1 MSHARKISIV
11 LLILTLM
18 SSTVSFAR
26 KRDPLTEAETDQL
39 RELRLEPAKRLKLF
53 GKFAAARL
61 DSVDQALNDPKQ
73 AQERP
78 AKIHDLL
85 EDFSSI
91 VDEINDNLDMYQSD
105 NKLDQDQHKQY
116 RKGLKDLI
124 AEEGKLRARLRTL
137 QHDIE
142 SDPKLKTESQA
153 YIFALQDAD
162 SALKSSLETARQY
175 STEKDEEKPE
185 KK

>member
-1 MSHARKISIV
+1 MKTARKLAIII
-11 LLILTLM
+11 LLL
-18 SSTVSFAR
+18 STVAFAR

-39 RELRLEPAKRLKLF
+39 REFRLEPAKRLKLF
-53 GKFAAARL
+53 GKFAGARL
-61 DSVDQALNDPKQ
+61 DSVDQSLNDPKQ

-105 NKLDQDQHKQY
+105 NKLDSDQHKQY
-116 RKGLKDLI
+116 RNGLKELI

-137 QHDIE
+137 QHDME
-142 SDPKLKTESQA
+142 SDPKIKAESQA

-162 SALKSSLETARQY
+162 SALKSSLETAKQY
-175 STEKDEEKPE
+175 LTEKEEEKPQ

>member
-1 MSHARKISIV
+1 MKIARKLIIV
-11 LLILTLM
+11 FLLL
-18 SSTVSFAR
+18 STVAFAR
-26 KRDPLTEAETDQL
+26 RRDPLTEAETDQL
-39 RELRLEPAKRLKLF
+39 RQVRLEPLKRLKLF
-53 GKFAAARL
+53 GKFAEARL
-61 DSVDQALNDPKQ
+61 DNIDQLLNDPKQ

-85 EDFSSI
+85 EDFGSI
-91 VDEINDNLDMYQSD
+91 VDELNDNLDMYQGD
-105 NKLDQDQHKQY
+105 NKLDDEQHKQY
-116 RKGLKDLI
+116 RKGLKELI

-142 SDPKLKTESQA
+142 SDPKLKSESQA

-162 SALKSSLETARQY
+162 SALKLSIDTARQY
-175 STEKDEEKPE
+175 LSEKEEEKPQ

>member
-1 MSHARKISIV
+1 MRTFRNIFIVV
-11 LLILTLM
+11 LLL
-18 SSTVSFAR
+18 STVAFAR
-26 KRDPLTEAETDQL
+26 KRDPLTEAETDKL
-39 RELRLEPAKRLKLF
+39 REVRLEPDKRLKLYC
-53 GKFAAARL
+53 KFADDRL
-61 DSVDQALNDPKQ
+61 DAISQSLNDPKQ

-105 NKLDQDQHKQY
+105 SRLDEDQHKRY
-116 RKGLKDLI
+116 RKALKDLV

-137 QHDIE
+137 QHDVE
-142 SDPKLKTESQA
+142 TDPRVKAESQA

-162 SALKSSLETARQY
+162 AALKSSMDTAKQY
-175 STEKDEEKPE
+175 SLEKDEEKPQ

>member
-1 MSHARKISIV
+1 MKQSRSFA
-11 LLILTLM
+11 ILTLVLLL
-18 SSTVSFAR
+18 STVVFAG

-39 RELRLEPAKRLKLF
+39 REARLEPQKRLKLY

-61 DSVDQALNDPKQ
+61 DSIDQALNDPKQ

-85 EDFSSI
+85 EDFSAI
-91 VDEINDNLDMYQSD
+91 VDEINNNLDMYEGD
-105 NKLDQDQHKQY
+105 NTLDQDQHKQY

-142 SDPKLKTESQA
+142 SNPKLKSESQA

-162 SALKSSLETARQY
+162 STLASSLEIAKQY
-175 STEKDEEKPE
+175 STEKDKDEEKPE

>member
-1 MSHARKISIV
+1 MKTAPKFAVI
-11 LLILTLM
+11 LLLL
-18 SSTVSFAR
+18 STVAFAR
-26 KRDPLTEAETDQL
+26 RRDPLTEAETDQL
-39 RELRLEPAKRLKLF
+39 REARLEPAKRFKLF
-53 GKFAAARL
+53 GKFAGARL
-61 DSVDQALNDPKQ
+61 DSIDQSLNDPKQ

-105 NKLDQDQHKQY
+105 TRLDDDQHKQLK
-116 RKGLKDLI
+116 KGLKELI

-137 QHDIE
+137 QHDME
-142 SDPKLKTESQA
+142 SDPKIKAESQA

-162 SALKSSLETARQY
+162 SALRSSLETAKQY
-175 STEKDEEKPE
+175 LTEKEEEKPQ

>member
-1 MSHARKISIV
+1 MKTARQLVIV
-11 LLILTLM
+11 LLLL
-18 SSTVSFAR
+18 STVAFAR
-26 KRDPLTEAETDQL
+26 RRDPLTDAETDQL
-39 RELRLEPAKRLKLF
+39 RQARLEPLKRLKLF
-53 GKFAAARL
+53 GKFAETRL
-61 DSVDQALNDPKQ
+61 DTIDQSLNDPKQ
-73 AQERP
+73 APERP

-85 EDFSSI
+85 EDFGSI

-105 NKLDQDQHKQY
+105 NKLDDEQHKQY
-116 RKGLKDLI
+116 RKGLKELV

-142 SDPKLKTESQA
+142 SDPKLKSESQA

-162 SALKSSLETARQY
+162 SALRLSLDTAKQY
-175 STEKDEEKPE
+175 LTEKEEEKPQ

>member
-1 MSHARKISIV
+1 MKNLRKLAIMI
-11 LLILTLM
+11 LLL
-18 SSTVSFAR
+18 STVAFAR
-26 KRDPLTEAETDQL
+26 KHDPLTEAEADQL
-39 RELRLEPAKRLKLF
+39 RQVRLEPAKRLKLF
-53 GKFAAARL
+53 GKFAEVRL
-61 DSVDQALNDPKQ
+61 DGVEQSLNDPKQ

-91 VDEINDNLDMYQSD
+91 VDEMNDNLDMFQSD
-105 NKLDQDQHKQY
+105 KIIAEDGKKEY
-116 RKGLKDLI
+116 RKGLKELI
-124 AEEGKLRARLRTL
+124 AQDGKLRARLRTL

-142 SDPKLKTESQA
+142 TDPKIKSEAQA

-162 SALKSSLETARQY
+162 AALKSSLETARQY
-175 STEKDEEKPE
+175 LAEKEEEKPN

>member
-1 MSHARKISIV
+1 MNNLRKLAIII
-11 LLILTLM
+11 LLL
-18 SSTVSFAR
+18 STVAFAR

-39 RELRLEPAKRLKLF
+39 RQVRLEPAKRLKLF
-53 GKFAAARL
+53 GKFAETRL
-61 DSVDQALNDPKQ
+61 DSIDQTLNDPKQ
-73 AQERP
+73 AQQRP

-91 VDEINDNLDMYQSD
+91 VDEMNDNLDMFQSD
-105 NKLDQDQHKQY
+105 KVLAEDEQKEY
-116 RKGLKDLI
+116 RKGLKELI
-124 AEEGKLRARLRTL
+124 AQDGKLRARLRTL

-142 SDPKLKTESQA
+142 TDPKIKSEAQA

-162 SALKSSLETARQY
+162 AALSSSLETAREY
-175 STEKDEEKPE
+175 LAEKQEEKPN